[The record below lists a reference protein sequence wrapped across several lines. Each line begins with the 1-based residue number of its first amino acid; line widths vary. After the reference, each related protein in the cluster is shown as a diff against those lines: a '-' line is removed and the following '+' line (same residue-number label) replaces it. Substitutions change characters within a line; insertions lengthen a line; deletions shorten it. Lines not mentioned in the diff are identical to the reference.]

1 MTAFRRDTARWWSDG
16 HDLLL
21 TPTCLRPAPLIG
33 EMAPDNEDLA
43 AVQRT
48 TLHYSQFTQP
58 FNVTGQPAISLPLT
72 MSTDR
77 LPIGLQF
84 VGAYGREDV
93 LLRLAAQLEE
103 AAPWRG
109 RRAPI
114 HP

>member
-1 MTAFRRDTARWWSDG
+1 MQ
-16 HDLLL
+16 
-21 TPTCLRPAPLIG
+21 IV
-33 EMAPDNEDLA
+33 EMLQIE
-43 AVQRT
+43 VFGIQ
-48 TLHYSQFTQP
+48 
-58 FNVTGQPAISLPLT
+58 LPLA